1 MDYHRLKRTRTK
13 KITEQT
19 SSKDQGCVH
28 GSQPLSSASKTTI
41 PKLFQVMKTQ
51 LLIGSFH
58 NEKEELNTTDRMDKL
73 DGVKHIYIEGVERR
87 EVHAFG
93 VAVDLAY
100 QQCQHLEVQQ
110 L

>member
-1 MDYHRLKRTRTK
+1 
-13 KITEQT
+13 
-19 SSKDQGCVH
+19 
-28 GSQPLSSASKTTI
+28 
-41 PKLFQVMKTQ
+41 MKTQ

-58 NEKEELNTTDRMDKL
+58 NEKEELNATDRVDKL